1 MFNFLKKKP
10 TIPENE
16 FGITQEDI
24 RHILTG
30 TQTWGTDRK
39 VYDLFIEHMAKQT
52 PVLEF
57 QKILDSLP
65 KKLFKLAYYYLVT
78 RYWQTFSTVYPYKN
92 YKDSFYYFLRVHNI
106 TDYKVIY
113 HAHTSKLAYFY
124 LNKIK
129 VVK

>member
-10 TIPENE
+10 IIPDNE

-30 TQTWGTDRK
+30 TQTCGTDKK

-57 QKILDSLP
+57 QKILDNLP
-65 KKLFKLAYYYLVT
+65 KKLFKLAYYLAT

-106 TDYKVIY
+106 IDNKVIY

-124 LNKIK
+124 FNKIK

>member
-57 QKILDSLP
+57 QKILDNLP

-113 HAHTSKLAYFY
+113 HVHTSKLAYFY
-124 LNKIK
+124 LNKIRVIK
-129 VVK
+129 

>member
-57 QKILDSLP
+57 QKILDNLP

-106 TDYKVIY
+106 TD
-113 HAHTSKLAYFY
+113 
-124 LNKIK
+124 
-129 VVK
+129 